1 MVMVAGTVSQAA
13 SPAWSPPHEGSAPR
27 EASTERDEQHEVTA
41 LQAAAGDGF
50 LERDVH
56 RRGAGVAVT
65 VHVDEDPLHRQGGAH
80 CRRPHGP
87 EDFLVWDVHGPSW
100 VQCLLCL
107 REP

>member
-27 EASTERDEQHEVTA
+27 EASTERDEQHEVAA
-41 LQAAAGDGF
+41 LQAAGGDGF

-65 VHVDEDPLHRQGGAH
+65 VDVDEDPLHRQVHAPG
-80 CRRPHGP
+80 RRLDDPAISLVRDEHGY
-87 EDFLVWDVHGPSW
+87 VRAG
-100 VQCLLCL
+100 
-107 REP
+107 